1 MTQTVT
7 PEVEAGGVSDRIKVV
22 TRGLYDT
29 QKLRIQLELRVKRL
43 VREGLMTEAEAE
55 DFFAVPLQR
64 LKDAEASMEK
74 LVWREVRDLP
84 IVDLWLIRVKGV
96 GPRLAALLVA
106 NIGNIGRFDT
116 ISKLWAYAGL
126 HVIDG
131 RAPKRAV
138 GQKANW
144 NAELKA
150 TAWKLGQSFV
160 KIADS
165 PYRKLY
171 DAYKVR
177 ITERE
182 IANGNIIWQSDG
194 TKHTPAHH
202 LPKVKPPKKAP
213 AKPEWTLG
221 RINNMAL
228 RYVAKRL
235 LAHLW
240 LVWRAMEHLPIRE
253 PYCISHQGHTTKDDP
268 WEFVE

>member
-1 MTQTVT
+1 MTQATVSAT
-7 PEVEAGGVSDRIKVV
+7 SAGGINDRVKVV

-43 VREGLMTEAEAE
+43 VREGLMTDAEAE
-55 DFFAVPLQR
+55 DFFNVPLQR
-64 LKDAEASMEK
+64 LKDAEAAMEK
-74 LVWREVRDLP
+74 MVWREVRHLP
-84 IVDLWLIRVKGV
+84 IVDGWLIRVKGV

-106 NIGNIGRFDT
+106 NIGDIGRFDT

-144 NAELKA
+144 NAELKT

-182 IANGNIIWQSDG
+182 VANGNIIWQSDG
-194 TKHTPAHH
+194 TKVTPAHH
-202 LPKVKPPKKAP
+202 LPRVKPPAKAP

-228 RYVAKRL
+228 RFIAKRL
-235 LAHLW
+235 LSHLW
-240 LVWRAMEHLPIRE
+240 LVWRAMEGLAVRE
-253 PYCISHQGHTTKDDP
+253 PYVIEKQGHTTKDDP